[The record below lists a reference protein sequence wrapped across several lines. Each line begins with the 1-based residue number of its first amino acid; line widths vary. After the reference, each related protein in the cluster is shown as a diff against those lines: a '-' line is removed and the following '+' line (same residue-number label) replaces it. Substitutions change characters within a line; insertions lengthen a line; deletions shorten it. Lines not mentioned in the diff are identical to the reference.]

1 MSLNEPS
8 PLAQQWAR
16 KYVDNLSTTT
26 ASVQSSAQKRGL
38 RADAADRLLNLL
50 RQVSLRA
57 WSQTEEL
64 LADELLRHGID
75 RRLVNPWEIS
85 QDTFQIYEKALE
97 FHTQNTAFTR
107 LPALI
112 GPDIARIRKKYTATD
127 PRVIAYVSLQ
137 FHYTGSLL
145 QKNLSPLEQTL
156 LENCFK
162 VIDDH
167 LYMPLHRAYSAAGK
181 YQTDA
186 PRLVTARKVL
196 DFSTEV
202 SEVVV
207 QKVAQMY
214 PGHKTYSG
222 LLGDPIVVQSS
233 LRDVAMFQ
241 IYLIVCMLEKS
252 PSIIQDELFP
262 LCIMLYPKLNVH
274 WELIR
279 QMLHFMGQELR
290 TRLSEDRV
298 ALFTPYLFMLRE
310 MFSPEV
316 FHDD

>member
-16 KYVDNLSTTT
+16 KYVDNLSV
-26 ASVQSSAQKRGL
+26 APDSIPSSTSKRGL

-50 RQVSLRA
+50 RQVSLKA
-57 WSQTEEL
+57 WSQAEGL
-64 LADELLRHGID
+64 LADELRRHRID

-97 FHTQNTAFTR
+97 FYTQNTAYTR

-127 PRVIAYVSLQ
+127 PRVIAFVSLQ
-137 FHYTGSLL
+137 FHYTGSML
-145 QKNLSPLEQTL
+145 QGHLSPLEKTL

-186 PRLVTARKVL
+186 PRLVVARKVL

-202 SEVVV
+202 SEAVVE
-207 QKVAQMY
+207 KVAQMY

-222 LLGDPIVVQSS
+222 RLSDPIVHQSS

-290 TRLSEDRV
+290 VRLGEDQL
-298 ALFTPYLFMLRE
+298 ALFTPYFFTLRE

-316 FHDD
+316 FQDE